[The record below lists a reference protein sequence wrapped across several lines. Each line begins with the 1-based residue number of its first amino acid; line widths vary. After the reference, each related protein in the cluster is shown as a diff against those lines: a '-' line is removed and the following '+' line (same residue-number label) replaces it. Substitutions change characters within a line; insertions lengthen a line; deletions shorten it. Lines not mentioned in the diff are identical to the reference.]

1 MGLNMGNRLYDLMD
15 WPSIEGVVYSEC
27 DEPMELLGGR
37 ICKDGF
43 LIQTFAPDAVEMNVR
58 VDGRKKL
65 YPMEKMDEAGFFA
78 VLLPGRKKVSYTF
91 VKEDIY
97 GKKTEYKDIY
107 SYGRQECM
115 HALLKISQNGRSEY
129 NINKFMT
136 GSAQDAYKY
145 MGSHEAVVDGISGMI
160 FGIWAPDARRV
171 SVIGAF
177 NKWDGRVFQME
188 KDYDTGIF
196 FLFIPDMKPKTPY
209 CYEIKLKDGQVV
221 KKADPYAQSASNDV
235 IYASLAG
242 VNPEEK
248 NFKWTDA
255 GWKQEDTKHKPLS
268 ICEIDILDLKDDT
281 IEDRIEALG
290 FNCVEIMNV
299 CAVRNG
305 SSAETIN
312 FYAVNCE
319 VGGLRLKAF
328 IDKMHKKNISVI
340 IDWNGAFM
348 SQGEYSLVYFDGT
361 HLYDTGKVNLDNHP
375 ELNVASFD
383 YSKPQV
389 RSFLMSNIRYWIEEY
404 HVDGLKF
411 SETASMLYLDYGR
424 KPGEWIPNIYGG
436 KENINAVEFI
446 QNVRKMVDS
455 LQKNTILA
463 AEESSGWQFVTGDI
477 ADGGLGFDYKWND
490 GWKKELVPF
499 IEMDPLF
506 RKGIYGRLTYSML
519 YQYSDDFII
528 GFSRNGYGWKKGILK
543 DIVPVNGEDVLNHVK
558 TALGYMYF
566 HPGKKLINIKEC
578 SGVEKFVAQM
588 NNLYRNTK
596 ALYECDDNPSGFEW
610 ADDISAEETVIAVL
624 RRDESGQSVIGAVN
638 FTPVERKEFCIG
650 VDEAGKYTDVLNDSV
665 VYESSEHNWNS
676 KDESVFVDLK
686 PLGISLYTYE
696 PYTEIEKE
704 RIKIEKETKEA
715 LMLAKKEADEA
726 KAVKDAA
733 IERAKQAKEAEII
746 ALAAAKEAEK
756 AEKEAAKAVCRRIPG
771 GASCWGRSGSGAGSI
786 EGREEKR
793 GRGKE
798 GWRVRF

>member
-78 VLLPGRKKVSYTF
+78 ALLPGRKKVSYTF

-196 FLFIPDMKPKTPY
+196 FLFIPDMKSKTPY

-756 AEKEAAKAVCRRIPG
+756 AEKEAAKKAEEARI
-771 GASCWGRSGSGAGSI
+771 ACIKIDENAKKKLA
-786 EGREEKR
+786 ELKKMEEKQ
-793 GRGKE
+793 GE
-798 GWRVRF
+798 

>member
-43 LIQTFAPDAVEMNVR
+43 LIQTFAPDAVELNVR

-91 VKEDIY
+91 VKEDVY

-107 SYGRQECM
+107 SYGRHECM
-115 HALLKISQNGRSEY
+115 QALLKISQNGKSEY

-136 GSAQDAYKY
+136 GNAQDAYKY

-188 KDYDTGIF
+188 KDYDTGVF

-361 HLYDTGKVNLDNHP
+361 HLYDTGKANLDNHP

-543 DIVPVNGEDVLNHVK
+543 DIVPDNGEDVLNHVK

-650 VDEAGKYTDVLNDSV
+650 VDEAGKYTDVLNGSV
-665 VYESSEHNWNS
+665 VYESSEYNWNS

-756 AEKEAAKAVCRRIPG
+756 AEKEAAKKAEEARI
-771 GASCWGRSGSGAGSI
+771 ACIKIDENAKKKLA
-786 EGREEKR
+786 ELKKMEEKQ
-793 GRGKE
+793 GE
-798 GWRVRF
+798 

>member
-78 VLLPGRKKVSYTF
+78 VLLPGRKKFSYTF

-115 HALLKISQNGRSEY
+115 QALLKISQNGRSEY

-188 KDYDTGIF
+188 KDCDTGIF

-255 GWKQEDTKHKPLS
+255 GWKQDDTKHKPLS

-566 HPGKKLINIKEC
+566 HPGKKLVNIKEC

-756 AEKEAAKAVCRRIPG
+756 AEKEAAKKAEEARI
-771 GASCWGRSGSGAGSI
+771 ACIKIDENAKKKLA
-786 EGREEKR
+786 ELKKMEEKQ
-793 GRGKE
+793 GE
-798 GWRVRF
+798 

>member
-15 WPSIEGVVYSEC
+15 WPSIEGIVYSEC

-43 LIQTFAPDAVEMNVR
+43 LIQTFAPDAVEIDVR

-91 VKEDIY
+91 VKEDVY

-107 SYGRQECM
+107 SYGRHECM
-115 HALLKISQNGRSEY
+115 QALLKISQNGKSEY

-136 GSAQDAYKY
+136 GNAQDAYKY

-543 DIVPVNGEDVLNHVK
+543 DIVPDNGEDVLNHVK

-610 ADDISAEETVIAVL
+610 ADDISADETVIAVL

-756 AEKEAAKAVCRRIPG
+756 AEKEAAKKAEEARI
-771 GASCWGRSGSGAGSI
+771 ACIKIDENAKKKLA
-786 EGREEKR
+786 ELKKMEEKQ
-793 GRGKE
+793 GE
-798 GWRVRF
+798 

>member
-65 YPMEKMDEAGFFA
+65 YPMEKMDEAGFFG
-78 VLLPGRKKVSYTF
+78 VLLPGRKKISYTF

-115 HALLKISQNGRSEY
+115 QALLKISQNGRSEY

-756 AEKEAAKAVCRRIPG
+756 AEKEAAKKAEEARI
-771 GASCWGRSGSGAGSI
+771 ACIKIDENAKKKLA
-786 EGREEKR
+786 ELKKMEEKQ
-793 GRGKE
+793 GE
-798 GWRVRF
+798 

>member
-15 WPSIEGVVYSEC
+15 WPSIEGIVYSEC

-43 LIQTFAPDAVEMNVR
+43 LIQTFAPDAVEIDVR

-91 VKEDIY
+91 VKEDVY

-107 SYGRQECM
+107 SYGRHECM
-115 HALLKISQNGRSEY
+115 QALLKISQNGKSEY

-136 GSAQDAYKY
+136 GNAQDAYKY

-543 DIVPVNGEDVLNHVK
+543 DIVPDNGEDVLNHVK

-756 AEKEAAKAVCRRIPG
+756 AEKEAAKKAEEARI
-771 GASCWGRSGSGAGSI
+771 ACIKIDENAKKKLA
-786 EGREEKR
+786 ELKKMEEKQ
-793 GRGKE
+793 GE
-798 GWRVRF
+798 

>member
-196 FLFIPDMKPKTPY
+196 FLFIPDMKSKTPY

-424 KPGEWIPNIYGG
+424 KPGKWIPNIYGG

-756 AEKEAAKAVCRRIPG
+756 AEKEAAKKAEEARI
-771 GASCWGRSGSGAGSI
+771 ACIKIDENAKKKLA
-786 EGREEKR
+786 ELKKMEEKQ
-793 GRGKE
+793 GE
-798 GWRVRF
+798 

>member
-1 MGLNMGNRLYDLMD
+1 MD

-78 VLLPGRKKVSYTF
+78 VLLPGRKKISYTF

-115 HALLKISQNGRSEY
+115 QALLKISQNGRSEY

-221 KKADPYAQSASNDV
+221 KKADPYAQYASNDV
-235 IYASLAG
+235 IYASQAG

-566 HPGKKLINIKEC
+566 HPGKKLVNIKEC

-756 AEKEAAKAVCRRIPG
+756 AEKEAAKKAEEARI
-771 GASCWGRSGSGAGSI
+771 ACIKIDENAKKKLA
-786 EGREEKR
+786 ELKKMEEKQ
-793 GRGKE
+793 GE
-798 GWRVRF
+798 

>member
-43 LIQTFAPDAVEMNVR
+43 LIQTFAPDAVEIDVR

-115 HALLKISQNGRSEY
+115 QALLKISQNGKSEY

-543 DIVPVNGEDVLNHVK
+543 DIVPDNGEDVLNHVK

-665 VYESSEHNWNS
+665 VYESYEHNWNS

-756 AEKEAAKAVCRRIPG
+756 AEKEAAKKAEEARI
-771 GASCWGRSGSGAGSI
+771 ACIKIDENAKKKLA
-786 EGREEKR
+786 ELKKMEEKQ
-793 GRGKE
+793 GE
-798 GWRVRF
+798 

>member
-78 VLLPGRKKVSYTF
+78 VLLPGRKKISYTF

-115 HALLKISQNGRSEY
+115 QALLKISPNGRSEY

-221 KKADPYAQSASNDV
+221 KKADPYAQYASNDV

-566 HPGKKLINIKEC
+566 HPGKKLVNIKEC

-624 RRDESGQSVIGAVN
+624 RRDESEQSVIGAVN

-756 AEKEAAKAVCRRIPG
+756 AEKEAAKKAEEARI
-771 GASCWGRSGSGAGSI
+771 ACIKIDENAKKKLA
-786 EGREEKR
+786 ELKKMEEKQ
-793 GRGKE
+793 GE
-798 GWRVRF
+798 

>member
-1 MGLNMGNRLYDLMD
+1 MGNRLYDLMD
-15 WPSIEGVVYSEC
+15 WPSIEGIVYSEC

-43 LIQTFAPDAVEMNVR
+43 LIQTFAPDAVEIDVR

-91 VKEDIY
+91 VKEDVY

-107 SYGRQECM
+107 SYGRHECM
-115 HALLKISQNGRSEY
+115 QALLKISQNGKSEY

-136 GSAQDAYKY
+136 GNAQDAYKY

-209 CYEIKLKDGQVV
+209 CYEIKLKDGQIV

-411 SETASMLYLDYGR
+411 SETASMLYLDYGS
-424 KPGEWIPNIYGG
+424 KPGGWIPNIYGG

-543 DIVPVNGEDVLNHVK
+543 DIVPDNGEDVLNHVK

-756 AEKEAAKAVCRRIPG
+756 AEKEAAKKAEEARI
-771 GASCWGRSGSGAGSI
+771 ACIKIDENAKKKLA
-786 EGREEKR
+786 ELKKMEEKQ
-793 GRGKE
+793 GE
-798 GWRVRF
+798 

>member
-15 WPSIEGVVYSEC
+15 WPSIEDVVYSEC

-43 LIQTFAPDAVEMNVR
+43 LIQTFAPDAVEIDVR

-91 VKEDIY
+91 VKEDVY

-107 SYGRQECM
+107 SYGRHECM
-115 HALLKISQNGRSEY
+115 QALLKISQNGKSEY

-136 GSAQDAYKY
+136 GNAQDAYKY

-543 DIVPVNGEDVLNHVK
+543 DIVPDNGEDVLNHVK

-756 AEKEAAKAVCRRIPG
+756 AEKEAAKKAEEARI
-771 GASCWGRSGSGAGSI
+771 ACIKIDENAKKKLAELKKW
-786 EGREEKR
+786 K
-793 GRGKE
+793 KN
-798 GWRVRF
+798 RVNK

>member
-15 WPSIEGVVYSEC
+15 WPSIEGIVYSEC

-43 LIQTFAPDAVEMNVR
+43 LIQTFAPDAVEIDVR

-115 HALLKISQNGRSEY
+115 QALLKVSQNGRSEY

-196 FLFIPDMKPKTPY
+196 FLFIPDMKPQTPY

-328 IDKMHKKNISVI
+328 IDKMHKKDISVI

-436 KENINAVEFI
+436 KENVNAVEFI

-543 DIVPVNGEDVLNHVK
+543 DIVPDNGEDVLNHVK

-756 AEKEAAKAVCRRIPG
+756 AEKEAAKKAEEARI
-771 GASCWGRSGSGAGSI
+771 ACIKIDENAKKKLA
-786 EGREEKR
+786 ELKKMEEKQ
-793 GRGKE
+793 GE
-798 GWRVRF
+798 

>member
-43 LIQTFAPDAVEMNVR
+43 LIQTFAPDAVEINVR

-91 VKEDIY
+91 VKEDVY

-107 SYGRQECM
+107 SYGRHECM
-115 HALLKISQNGRSEY
+115 QALLKISQNGKSEY

-136 GSAQDAYKY
+136 GNAQDAYKY

-221 KKADPYAQSASNDV
+221 KKADPYAQSASNGV

-477 ADGGLGFDYKWND
+477 ADGGLGFDYKWNE

-756 AEKEAAKAVCRRIPG
+756 AEKEAAKKAEEARI
-771 GASCWGRSGSGAGSI
+771 ACIKIDENAKKKLA
-786 EGREEKR
+786 ELKKMEEKQ
-793 GRGKE
+793 GE
-798 GWRVRF
+798 

>member
-15 WPSIEGVVYSEC
+15 WPSNEGGIYSEC

-91 VKEDIY
+91 VKEDVY

-107 SYGRQECM
+107 SYGRHECM
-115 HALLKISQNGRSEY
+115 QALLKISQNGKSEY

-136 GSAQDAYKY
+136 GNAQDAYKY

-268 ICEIDILDLKDDT
+268 MCEIDILDLKDDT

-543 DIVPVNGEDVLNHVK
+543 DIVPDNGEDVLNHVK

-756 AEKEAAKAVCRRIPG
+756 AEKEAAKKAEEARI
-771 GASCWGRSGSGAGSI
+771 ACIKIDENAKKKLA
-786 EGREEKR
+786 ELKKMEEKQ
-793 GRGKE
+793 GE
-798 GWRVRF
+798 

>member
-726 KAVKDAA
+726 KAVKDDA

-756 AEKEAAKAVCRRIPG
+756 AEKEAAKKAEEARI
-771 GASCWGRSGSGAGSI
+771 ACIKIDENAKKKLA
-786 EGREEKR
+786 ELKKMEEKQ
-793 GRGKE
+793 GE
-798 GWRVRF
+798 

>member
-1 MGLNMGNRLYDLMD
+1 MGNRLYDLMD
-15 WPSIEGVVYSEC
+15 WPSIEGIVYSEC

-43 LIQTFAPDAVEMNVR
+43 LIQTFAPDAVEIDVR

-91 VKEDIY
+91 VKEDVY

-115 HALLKISQNGRSEY
+115 QALLKISQNGRSEY

-543 DIVPVNGEDVLNHVK
+543 DIVPDNGEDVLNHVK

-665 VYESSEHNWNS
+665 VYESYEHNWNS

-756 AEKEAAKAVCRRIPG
+756 AEKEAAKKAEEARI
-771 GASCWGRSGSGAGSI
+771 ACIKIDENAKKKLA
-786 EGREEKR
+786 ELKKMEEKQ
-793 GRGKE
+793 GE
-798 GWRVRF
+798 

>member
-107 SYGRQECM
+107 SYGRQECKQ
-115 HALLKISQNGRSEY
+115 ALLKISPNGRSEY

-221 KKADPYAQSASNDV
+221 KKADPYAQSASNDI

-746 ALAAAKEAEK
+746 AFAAAKEAEK
-756 AEKEAAKAVCRRIPG
+756 AEKEAAKKAEEARI
-771 GASCWGRSGSGAGSI
+771 ACIKIDENAKKKLA
-786 EGREEKR
+786 ELKKMEEKQ
-793 GRGKE
+793 GE
-798 GWRVRF
+798 

>member
-43 LIQTFAPDAVEMNVR
+43 LIQTFAPYAVEMNVR

-196 FLFIPDMKPKTPY
+196 FLFIPDMKSKTPY

-756 AEKEAAKAVCRRIPG
+756 AEKEAAKKAEEARI
-771 GASCWGRSGSGAGSI
+771 ACIKIDENAKKKLA
-786 EGREEKR
+786 ELKKMEEKQ
-793 GRGKE
+793 GE
-798 GWRVRF
+798 

>member
-43 LIQTFAPDAVEMNVR
+43 IIQTFAPDAVEMNVR

-78 VLLPGRKKVSYTF
+78 VLLPGRKKFSYTF

-115 HALLKISQNGRSEY
+115 QALLKISQNGRSEY

-177 NKWDGRVFQME
+177 NKWDGRVIQME

-196 FLFIPDMKPKTPY
+196 FLFIPDMKSKTPY

-756 AEKEAAKAVCRRIPG
+756 AEKEAAKKAEEARI
-771 GASCWGRSGSGAGSI
+771 ACIKIDENAKKKLA
-786 EGREEKR
+786 ELKKMEEKQ
-793 GRGKE
+793 GE
-798 GWRVRF
+798 

>member
-78 VLLPGRKKVSYTF
+78 VLLPGRKKISYTF

-115 HALLKISQNGRSEY
+115 QALLKISQNGRSEY

-171 SVIGAF
+171 SVIGVF

-756 AEKEAAKAVCRRIPG
+756 AEKEAAKKAEEARI
-771 GASCWGRSGSGAGSI
+771 ACIKIDENAKKKLA
-786 EGREEKR
+786 ELKKMEEKQ
-793 GRGKE
+793 GE
-798 GWRVRF
+798 

>member
-115 HALLKISQNGRSEY
+115 QALLKISQNGRSEY

-221 KKADPYAQSASNDV
+221 KKADPYAQSASNGV

-543 DIVPVNGEDVLNHVK
+543 DIVPDNGEDVLNHVK

-650 VDEAGKYTDVLNDSV
+650 VDEAGKYTDVLNGSV
-665 VYESSEHNWNS
+665 VYESSEYNWNS

-756 AEKEAAKAVCRRIPG
+756 AEKEAAKKAEEARI
-771 GASCWGRSGSGAGSI
+771 ACIKIDENAKKKLA
-786 EGREEKR
+786 ELKKMEEKQ
-793 GRGKE
+793 GE
-798 GWRVRF
+798 

>member
-91 VKEDIY
+91 VKEDVY

-107 SYGRQECM
+107 SYGRHECM
-115 HALLKISQNGRSEY
+115 QALLKISQNGKSEY

-136 GSAQDAYKY
+136 GNAQDAYKY

-436 KENINAVEFI
+436 KENINAVDFI

-756 AEKEAAKAVCRRIPG
+756 AEKEAAKKAEEARI
-771 GASCWGRSGSGAGSI
+771 ACIKIDENAKKKLA
-786 EGREEKR
+786 ELKKMEEKQ
-793 GRGKE
+793 GE
-798 GWRVRF
+798 

>member
-1 MGLNMGNRLYDLMD
+1 MGNRLYDLMD

-78 VLLPGRKKVSYTF
+78 VLLPGRKKFSYTF

-115 HALLKISQNGRSEY
+115 QALLKISQNGRSEY

-221 KKADPYAQSASNDV
+221 KKADPYAQYASNDV

-566 HPGKKLINIKEC
+566 HPGKKLVNIKEC

-756 AEKEAAKAVCRRIPG
+756 AEKEAAKKAEEARI
-771 GASCWGRSGSGAGSI
+771 ACIKIDENAKKKLA
-786 EGREEKR
+786 ELKKMEEKQ
-793 GRGKE
+793 GE
-798 GWRVRF
+798 

>member
-145 MGSHEAVVDGISGMI
+145 MGSHEAVV
-160 FGIWAPDARRV
+160 
-171 SVIGAF
+171 
-177 NKWDGRVFQME
+177 E

-319 VGGLRLKAF
+319 VGGQR
-328 IDKMHKKNISVI
+328 
-340 IDWNGAFM
+340 
-348 SQGEYSLVYFDGT
+348 EYSLVYFDGT

-596 ALYECDDNPSGFEW
+596 ALYECDDNPSGFEG

-756 AEKEAAKAVCRRIPG
+756 AEKEAAKKAEEARI
-771 GASCWGRSGSGAGSI
+771 ACIKIDENAKKKLA
-786 EGREEKR
+786 ELKKMEEKQ
-793 GRGKE
+793 GE
-798 GWRVRF
+798 

>member
-78 VLLPGRKKVSYTF
+78 VLLPGRKKISYTF

-115 HALLKISQNGRSEY
+115 QALLKISQNGRSEY

-171 SVIGAF
+171 SVIGVF

-756 AEKEAAKAVCRRIPG
+756 AEKEAAKKAEEARI
-771 GASCWGRSGSGAGSI
+771 ACIKIDENAKKKLAKLKKM
-786 EGREEKR
+786 EEKQ
-793 GRGKE
+793 GE
-798 GWRVRF
+798 

>member
-78 VLLPGRKKVSYTF
+78 VLLPGRKKISYTF

-115 HALLKISQNGRSEY
+115 QALLKISQNGRSEY

-145 MGSHEAVVDGISGMI
+145 MGSHEEVVDGISGMI

-638 FTPVERKEFCIG
+638 FTPVEMKEFCIG

-756 AEKEAAKAVCRRIPG
+756 AEKEAAKKAEEARI
-771 GASCWGRSGSGAGSI
+771 ACIKIDENAKKKLA
-786 EGREEKR
+786 ELKKMEEKQ
-793 GRGKE
+793 GE
-798 GWRVRF
+798 

>member
-91 VKEDIY
+91 VKEDVY

-107 SYGRQECM
+107 SYGRHECM
-115 HALLKISQNGRSEY
+115 QALLKISQNGKSEY

-136 GSAQDAYKY
+136 GNAQDAYKY

-188 KDYDTGIF
+188 KDYDTGVF

-543 DIVPVNGEDVLNHVK
+543 DIVPDNGEDVLNHVK

-756 AEKEAAKAVCRRIPG
+756 AEKEAAKKAEEARI
-771 GASCWGRSGSGAGSI
+771 ACIKIDENAKKKLAELKKW
-786 EGREEKR
+786 K
-793 GRGKE
+793 KN
-798 GWRVRF
+798 RVNK

>member
-107 SYGRQECM
+107 SYGRHECM

-196 FLFIPDMKPKTPY
+196 FLFIPDMKSKTPY

-756 AEKEAAKAVCRRIPG
+756 AEKEAAKKAEEARI
-771 GASCWGRSGSGAGSI
+771 ACIKIDENAKKKLA
-786 EGREEKR
+786 ELKKMEEKQ
-793 GRGKE
+793 GE
-798 GWRVRF
+798 

>member
-43 LIQTFAPDAVEMNVR
+43 IIQTFAPDAVEMNVR

-78 VLLPGRKKVSYTF
+78 VLLPGRKKISYTF

-115 HALLKISQNGRSEY
+115 QALLKISQNGRSEY

-756 AEKEAAKAVCRRIPG
+756 AEKEAAKKAEEARI
-771 GASCWGRSGSGAGSI
+771 ACIKIDENAKKKLA
-786 EGREEKR
+786 ELKKMEEKQ
-793 GRGKE
+793 GE
-798 GWRVRF
+798 

>member
-78 VLLPGRKKVSYTF
+78 VLLPGRKKISYTF

-115 HALLKISQNGRSEY
+115 QALLKISQNGRSEY

-221 KKADPYAQSASNDV
+221 KKADPYAQSDSNDV

-756 AEKEAAKAVCRRIPG
+756 AEKEAAKKAEEARI
-771 GASCWGRSGSGAGSI
+771 ACIKIDENAKKKLAKLKKM
-786 EGREEKR
+786 EEKQ
-793 GRGKE
+793 GE
-798 GWRVRF
+798 

>member
-91 VKEDIY
+91 VKEDVY

-107 SYGRQECM
+107 SYGRHECM
-115 HALLKISQNGRSEY
+115 QALLKISQNGKSEY

-136 GSAQDAYKY
+136 GNAQDAYKY

-543 DIVPVNGEDVLNHVK
+543 DIVPDNGEDVLNHVK

-588 NNLYRNTK
+588 NDLYRNTK

-756 AEKEAAKAVCRRIPG
+756 AEKEAAKKAEEARI
-771 GASCWGRSGSGAGSI
+771 ACIKIDENAKKKLA
-786 EGREEKR
+786 ELKKMEEKQ
-793 GRGKE
+793 GE
-798 GWRVRF
+798 

>member
-115 HALLKISQNGRSEY
+115 QALLKISQNGRSEY

-221 KKADPYAQSASNDV
+221 KKADPYAQSASNGV

-566 HPGKKLINIKEC
+566 HPGKKLVNIKEC

-756 AEKEAAKAVCRRIPG
+756 AEKEAAKKAEEARI
-771 GASCWGRSGSGAGSI
+771 ACIKIDENAKKKLA
-786 EGREEKR
+786 ELKKMEEKQ
-793 GRGKE
+793 GE
-798 GWRVRF
+798 

>member
-756 AEKEAAKAVCRRIPG
+756 AEKEAAKKAEEARI
-771 GASCWGRSGSGAGSI
+771 ACIKIDENAKKKLAELKKW
-786 EGREEKR
+786 K
-793 GRGKE
+793 KN
-798 GWRVRF
+798 RVNK

>member
-196 FLFIPDMKPKTPY
+196 FLFIPDMKSKTPY

-463 AEESSGWQFVTGDI
+463 AEESSGWQFVTVDI

-756 AEKEAAKAVCRRIPG
+756 AEKEAAKKAEEARI
-771 GASCWGRSGSGAGSI
+771 ACIKIDENAKKKLA
-786 EGREEKR
+786 ELKKMEEKQ
-793 GRGKE
+793 GE
-798 GWRVRF
+798 

>member
-43 LIQTFAPDAVEMNVR
+43 LIQTFAPDAVEINVR

-115 HALLKISQNGRSEY
+115 QALLKISQNGRSEY

-756 AEKEAAKAVCRRIPG
+756 AEKEAAKKAEEARI
-771 GASCWGRSGSGAGSI
+771 ACIKIDENAKKKLA
-786 EGREEKR
+786 ELKKMEEKQ
-793 GRGKE
+793 GE
-798 GWRVRF
+798 

>member
-15 WPSIEGVVYSEC
+15 WPSIEGVVYSDC

-78 VLLPGRKKVSYTF
+78 VLLPGRKKISYTF

-115 HALLKISQNGRSEY
+115 QALLKISQNGRSEY

-221 KKADPYAQSASNDV
+221 KKADPYAQYASNDV

-566 HPGKKLINIKEC
+566 HPGKKLVNIKEC

-624 RRDESGQSVIGAVN
+624 RRDESEQSVIGAVN

-756 AEKEAAKAVCRRIPG
+756 AEKEAAKKAEEARI
-771 GASCWGRSGSGAGSI
+771 ACIKIDENAKKKLA
-786 EGREEKR
+786 ELKKMEEKQ
-793 GRGKE
+793 GE
-798 GWRVRF
+798 

>member
-91 VKEDIY
+91 VKEDVY

-107 SYGRQECM
+107 SYGRHECM
-115 HALLKISQNGRSEY
+115 QALLKISQNGKSEY

-136 GSAQDAYKY
+136 GNAQDAYKY

-248 NFKWTDA
+248 NFKWTDV

-424 KPGEWIPNIYGG
+424 KPGEWIPNVYGG

-543 DIVPVNGEDVLNHVK
+543 DIVPDNGEDVLNHVK

-756 AEKEAAKAVCRRIPG
+756 AEKEAAKKAEEARI
-771 GASCWGRSGSGAGSI
+771 ACIKIDENAKKKLA
-786 EGREEKR
+786 ELKKMEEKQ
-793 GRGKE
+793 GE
-798 GWRVRF
+798 

>member
-43 LIQTFAPDAVEMNVR
+43 LIQTFAPDAVEIDVR

-115 HALLKISQNGRSEY
+115 QALLKISQNGKSEY

-543 DIVPVNGEDVLNHVK
+543 DIVPDNGEDVLNHVK

-756 AEKEAAKAVCRRIPG
+756 AEKEAAKKAEEARI
-771 GASCWGRSGSGAGSI
+771 ACIKIDENAKKKLA
-786 EGREEKR
+786 ELKKMEEKQ
-793 GRGKE
+793 GE
-798 GWRVRF
+798 

>member
-78 VLLPGRKKVSYTF
+78 VLLPGRKKFSYTF

-115 HALLKISQNGRSEY
+115 QALLKISQNGRSEY

-756 AEKEAAKAVCRRIPG
+756 AEKEAAKKAEEARI
-771 GASCWGRSGSGAGSI
+771 ACIKIDENAKKKLAELKKW
-786 EGREEKR
+786 K
-793 GRGKE
+793 KN
-798 GWRVRF
+798 RVNK